1 MFCTKKIII
10 QHYVFGTGIEQECNE
25 EKQKRLSINK
35 ILIKWKNK
43 DNELN
48 ARRKDKIDSNF
59 GKGYKGMSL
68 GSTSNNFCITFD
80 ILNISSNKK
89 SFIESLPY
97 PFSLLD
103 LQEAKS
109 STGKC
114 WLFHMSSK
122 GVMQGYLFPG
132 GYRLYGLK
140 EDVHNNGAFFIECRN
155 NQKNNIGVLSA
166 MINKTDTVGSQYGR
180 LTLTNGII
188 FCTKSKKFL
197 MNYHCWKEGKNF
209 MKFQQEKK

>member
-1 MFCTKKIII
+1 MKCFVQIKIII

-114 WLFHMSSK
+114 WLFHISS
-122 GVMQGYLFPG
+122 M
-132 GYRLYGLK
+132 
-140 EDVHNNGAFFIECRN
+140 
-155 NQKNNIGVLSA
+155 
-166 MINKTDTVGSQYGR
+166 
-180 LTLTNGII
+180 
-188 FCTKSKKFL
+188 
-197 MNYHCWKEGKNF
+197 
-209 MKFQQEKK
+209 